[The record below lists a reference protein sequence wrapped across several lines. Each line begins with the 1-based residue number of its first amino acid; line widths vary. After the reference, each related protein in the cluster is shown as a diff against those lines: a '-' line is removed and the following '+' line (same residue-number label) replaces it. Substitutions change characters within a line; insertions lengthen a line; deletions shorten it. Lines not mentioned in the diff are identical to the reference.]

1 MSSNT
6 WTTPPPPR
14 RPTSASARPLPPFP
28 SLPSSSIVGSAGGN
42 MRHFARQGTGTTK
55 LQFGPDSRKEG
66 SAEAEGPTDR
76 AIRRRWTPAP
86 GGRDGAPPEDA
97 FRSPTLLQLINYRQD
112 SSEGGCDTARR
123 KRMITAAMVV
133 QLTAVGRTK
142 IDIAFRCNIF
152 HAQNMRCAVMHVSV
166 YLCATPHPMPGARK
180 QQCRQQGLSKCEPR
194 LSFRVIDFSP
204 RPRPSPSRSLPPSSS
219 SSSYS

>member
-1 MSSNT
+1 
-6 WTTPPPPR
+6 
-14 RPTSASARPLPPFP
+14 
-28 SLPSSSIVGSAGGN
+28 

-66 SAEAEGPTDR
+66 SAEAEEGPTDR

-123 KRMITAAMVV
+123 KRMITAAAMAV

-142 IDIAFRCNIF
+142 IDIAFRRNVS
-152 HAQNMRCAVMHVSV
+152 HAQNMHYAVMHVSV
-166 YLCATPHPMPGARK
+166 YLCATPHPLPGARK
-180 QQCRQQGLSKCEPR
+180 QQCTQQGLSKCEPR

-204 RPRPSPSRSLPPSSS
+204 PTFPFPLLAAFLLFIIFLISGSLLPPSLPSFR
-219 SSSYS
+219 